1 MRKDYQKKA
10 SQANTKLRCSHI
22 LCKVDDIHTLVRDYQ
37 DLGFTVEWG
46 SAPERAHNALI
57 WFEEGPF
64 LEFFELAAT
73 STLLRWP
80 LGLAFGAAAAD
91 RLVSWARPGQGWRD
105 LAVET
110 DTTSLTATRAELRN
124 AGVATSRV
132 IKGKRTRPDGRVVRY
147 EFLATRPAD
156 LPFVVSAY
164 DPPQRPPR
172 VAHPNGARGVRRVHM
187 GVASSM
193 RPAFDALVANDPY
206 LAVVPAATTGPLSVE
221 LAGLTDDLD
230 ESKLHGAVMTPATE
244 SPRQPLI

>member
-1 MRKDYQKKA
+1 MDQNEA
-10 SQANTKLRCSHI
+10 SQVTTKLRCSHI
-22 LCKVDDIHTLVRDYQ
+22 LCKVDDIRTLVRDYE

-57 WFEEGPF
+57 WFQEGPF
-64 LEFFELAAT
+64 LEFFELAPT

-91 RLVSWARPGQGWRD
+91 RLVRWARPGQGWRD

-110 DTTSLTATRAELRN
+110 DTTSLTATRAELRD

-132 IKGKRTRPDGRVVRY
+132 IKGKRTRPDGQVVRY
-147 EFLATRPAD
+147 QMIATRPAG

-172 VAHPNGARGVRRVHM
+172 VAHPNGARGVHRVRI
-187 GVASSM
+187 GVASSV
-193 RPAFDALVANDPY
+193 RQDFDAFVANDPC
-206 LAVVPAATTGPLSVE
+206 LAVVPAAVTGPLSVE

-244 SPRQPLI
+244 SPRKSLI